1 MEFRYHIDPD
11 TTLLHIY
18 RHGVTEEEVEY
29 VLRNLVEDRPSTE
42 DSRQAFGQTSA
53 GRFLRVIYVPD
64 PIGDGIFVIT
74 S

>member
-18 RHGVTEEEVEY
+18 GHGVTEEEVEY